1 MGPKPSQQQFGD
13 LFRPRLDE
21 QLSMMHPLVRLAALI
36 DWTEIECTFAVSFT
50 FCRGRPA
57 FPPRLV
63 GGLLEKF
70 IAPRGFAVLFKIR
83 LCFGCNGKGSLLHGP
98 GIYPDGSSSGDFF
111 SVALMRPHATY
122 AGWGPFYFLFAR
134 RPCATIKSVE
144 AIM

>member
-63 GGLLEKF
+63 E
-70 IAPRGFAVLFKIR
+70 
-83 LCFGCNGKGSLLHGP
+83 GCLRN
-98 GIYPDGSSSGDFF
+98 SSRR
-111 SVALMRPHATY
+111 VALRCCLKSDCASAAAARVRCFMAQEFTQTEAA
-122 AGWGPFYFLFAR
+122 AGTFSALP
-134 RPCATIKSVE
+134 
-144 AIM
+144 